1 MNEPDLKIENNKNRS
16 INIYTVY
23 IYIYSIYTEGNFG
36 DHIHGDSFTESY
48 KNLARTT
55 SEALGN
61 I

>member
-1 MNEPDLKIENNKNRS
+1 MNEPDLKIENNK
-16 INIYTVY
+16 IQEYKYIYS
-23 IYIYSIYTEGNFG
+23 IYIYSIYTECNFG
-36 DHIHGDSFTESY
+36 DHIHGDSFIESY

>member
-1 MNEPDLKIENNKNRS
+1 MNEPDLKIENNKIQEYKVNFKKK
-16 INIYTVY
+16 
-23 IYIYSIYTEGNFG
+23 TEGNFG
-36 DHIHGDSFTESY
+36 DRIHGDSFIESY

>member
-1 MNEPDLKIENNKNRS
+1 MNEPDLKIENKKIQEFKVNKK
-16 INIYTVY
+16 
-23 IYIYSIYTEGNFG
+23 TEDKFG
-36 DHIHGDSFTESY
+36 DHIHGDSFIESY

>member
-1 MNEPDLKIENNKNRS
+1 MNEPDQKTENNK
-16 INIYTVY
+16 IQEYK
-23 IYIYSIYTEGNFG
+23 YIYSIYTEGNFG
-36 DHIHGDSFTESY
+36 DHIHGDSFIESY